1 MPSTKPRLMT
11 YTEKDIIEKFEIL
24 AKKEN
29 RSMSK
34 QLEYIVKEY
43 IENYEKQNGKIDIK
57 VGNIIGN
64 NGTINM

>member
-1 MPSTKPRLMT
+1 
-11 YTEKDIIEKFEIL
+11 
-24 AKKEN
+24 
-29 RSMSK
+29 MSK